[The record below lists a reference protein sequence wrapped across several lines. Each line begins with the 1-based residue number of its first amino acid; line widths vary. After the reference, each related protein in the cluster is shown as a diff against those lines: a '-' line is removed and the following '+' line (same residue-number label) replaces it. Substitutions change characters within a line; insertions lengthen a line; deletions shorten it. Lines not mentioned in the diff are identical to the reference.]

1 MNKAIIGRKLGMSQV
16 FLADGTLVPV
26 TVVEAG
32 PCKVT
37 QVKTV
42 ENDGYEAVQLG
53 FTELKD
59 KHATKPEA
67 GHCKKAGV
75 ATQKYLKEFKLEGMT
90 LGQEIKCDV
99 FAEGDVVDVTG
110 TTKGR
115 GFSGVIVRW
124 NQHRLRKSHGTG
136 PVVREVGSMGPI
148 STPSR
153 VLPGKNLPGHYGC
166 EQVTVLNLKVVKVDT
181 ARNLLLIKG
190 AIPGAKGS
198 IVTVTS
204 AVKTQK

>member
-1 MNKAIIGRKLGMSQV
+1 MNKAIIGKKLGMSQV
-16 FLADGTLVPV
+16 FMADGTLVPV

-32 PCKVT
+32 PCQVT
-37 QVKTV
+37 QIKTV
-42 ENDGYEAVQLG
+42 ENDGYEAVQIG
-53 FTELKD
+53 FCDVKE
-59 KHATKPEA
+59 KHATKAEI

-75 ATQKYLKEFKLEGMT
+75 ATKKYLREFKLEGLT
-90 LGQEIKCDV
+90 LGQEIKCDM

-110 TTKGR
+110 TTRGR
-115 GFSGVIVRW
+115 GYAGVIERW
-124 NQHRLRKSHGTG
+124 NQSRLRKSHGTG
-136 PVVREVGSMGPI
+136 PTVREVGSMGPI

-153 VLPGKNLPGHYGC
+153 VLPGKHMPGHYGC
-166 EQVTVLNLKVVKVDT
+166 EQVTVLNLKVIKVDT

-198 IVTVTS
+198 LVTVKT